1 MSLGF
6 MPSQTDHPRVGGEKT
21 DDHLKGLRDL
31 GSPPHG
37 RGKGLLGGGLTGLG
51 GITPAWAGKSGKGAR
66 SDGGCWD
73 HPRVSGEKR

>member
-1 MSLGF
+1 M
-6 MPSQTDHPRVGGEKT
+6 GGEKT

-51 GITPAWAGKSGKGAR
+51 GITPVWAGKSVRLKSIRWQA
-66 SDGGCWD
+66 WD
-73 HPRVSGEKR
+73 HPRVGGEKIS